1 VAYKEAVEEEIG
13 GWWRRCEYMAKE
25 FATAINCMDGRVQK
39 PVAEY
44 IQNSFSVDYVDMI
57 TEPGPNKILSE
68 GKDTNIIEFLKKKV
82 EVSVEKHNSKL
93 IVVAA
98 HYDCA
103 GNPES
108 EDLQKEHLRKA
119 VEVVIS
125 WRFPVK
131 KVIALWLDESFK
143 PSIIS

>member
-1 VAYKEAVEEEIG
+1 MV
-13 GWWRRCEYMAKE
+13 KE
-25 FATAINCMDGRVQK
+25 FATAINCIDGRVQK

-44 IQNSFSVDYVDMI
+44 MQKSFNVDYVDMI

-68 GKDTNIIEFLKKKV
+68 GKDVSIVASLKKKV
-82 EVSVEKHNSKL
+82 KISIKKHNSQIIA
-93 IVVAA
+93 IVA

-108 EDLQKEHLRKA
+108 EDVQKEHLCKA
-119 VEVVIS
+119 VNVIIS
-125 WRFPVK
+125 WGFPVK
-131 KVIALWLDESFK
+131 KIIALWLDESFK